1 MLKEYINTDIQLSKK
16 QKISILCLIIVI
28 AGIFGWVYE
37 YIFYYINSGFKQFYM
52 RGGNYLPWINIY
64 ATGSILI
71 LILTY
76 KKRKHPFQVFLISAI
91 STGILEYFSGYILY
105 DKLGWVRCW
114 SYNEEI
120 LNFGNIGG
128 FVCLRS
134 VLFFGLSGLLLI
146 YGIVPFLINLS
157 RKMNPN
163 LLLTISI
170 ILCSI
175 FLLDEIYNLLLY
187 PYFPI
192 PKATDFYKSK
202 GLKYIY
208 FSK

>member
-1 MLKEYINTDIQLSKK
+1 MLKEYINTDIQLSRK
-16 QKISILCLIIVI
+16 QKTSILCLIIVI
-28 AGIFGWVYE
+28 AGVFGWLYE
-37 YIFYYINSGFKQFYM
+37 YIFYFINSGFQQFYM

-134 VLFFGLSGLLLI
+134 VLFFGLSGLFLI
-146 YGIVPFLINLS
+146 YGIVPFLIKLS
-157 RKMNPN
+157 QKMNPN
-163 LLLTISI
+163 LLLIISI

-175 FLLDEIYNLLLY
+175 FLIDEIYNLLLY

-192 PKATDFYKSK
+192 PKATEFYKSK

>member
-1 MLKEYINTDIQLSKK
+1 
-16 QKISILCLIIVI
+16 
-28 AGIFGWVYE
+28 
-37 YIFYYINSGFKQFYM
+37 M